1 MLSVNSGWTVPFG
14 FVRRGRRRCVQST
27 RVAGILLALVMLSKI
42 PCSSCGAERTV
53 SAVSVLVLLSSD
65 ELVSEG
71 HVDPLLELLGEL
83 VCVRSSFSPV
93 GSFFSSS
100 FSPVGSAFWEAA
112 DSCSSS
118 ECVGWLSDVADVS
131 SRLGDPEFWVVSAG
145 RGVWTRNVCSI
156 CLFKLR
162 SFNVMHWTSLD
173 L

>member
-14 FVRRGRRRCVQST
+14 FVRRGRRRGVHST
-27 RVAGILLALVMLSKI
+27 RVAGSLLALVMLSKI

-71 HVDPLLELLGEL
+71 HVDPLLEFLGEL
-83 VCVRSSFSPV
+83 VGVLSSFSLLC
-93 GSFFSSS
+93 
-100 FSPVGSAFWEAA
+100 SAFWEAT
-112 DSCSSS
+112 DSVSSS
-118 ECVGWLSDVADVS
+118 ECVGWLSDVSDVS
-131 SRLGDPEFWVVSAG
+131 SRLGDPEFWVIAAG
-145 RGVWTRNVCSI
+145 RCVQTRNVCSI

-162 SFNVMHWTSLD
+162 SFSVMHWTSLD